1 MINGN
6 KKIVKTGSLVKS
18 YSCGVALQVVRGL
31 HIVPLV
37 VSK

>member
-1 MINGN
+1 MINGIKN
-6 KKIVKTGSLVKS
+6 RKTGSLVKAIRAVLP
-18 YSCGVALQVVRGL
+18 YQVVRGL

>member
-1 MINGN
+1 MINGIKN
-6 KKIVKTGSLVKS
+6 RKTGSLVKAIR
-18 YSCGVALQVVRGL
+18 ALQVVRGL

>member
-1 MINGN
+1 MINGIKN
-6 KKIVKTGSLVKS
+6 RKTGRLVKAIRA
-18 YSCGVALQVVRGL
+18 GVALQVVRGL